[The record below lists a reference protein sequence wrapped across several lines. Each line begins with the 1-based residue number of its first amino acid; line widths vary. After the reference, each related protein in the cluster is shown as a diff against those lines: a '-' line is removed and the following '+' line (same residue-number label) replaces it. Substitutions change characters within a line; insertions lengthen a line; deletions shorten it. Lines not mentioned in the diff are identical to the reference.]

1 MTFALPT
8 SRDRVSLLVDWT
20 RENRPADL
28 PAAEKAQQDMHGE
41 LPAAVHKA
49 DRFLR
54 FMDRRAEDL
63 PPELRPWF
71 WDGVTQALLLQG
83 GDKCRWA
90 APRAHA
96 RARRAEAD
104 HGLPVDPDHHASHTL
119 FVARSGVL
127 PAKEVRAFQTWIT
140 QTLPPER
147 AYPALTGL
155 ITARAAGGS
164 APAAG
169 THTLLAKTAKA
180 AGVGEQEQS
189 RALAGV
195 LAASRGTAVPS
206 ALFTGA
212 AGVFARTPP
221 PAGHLAAFW
230 ELFPPGRYAKND
242 GGTWLRMLDASGA
255 VDALVRG
262 EVTPEAGV
270 AGWLQRFVRLHLF
283 VASGDG
289 VIVQRM
295 PQELY
300 ALLPRLAPR
309 LRAEGRP
316 LDTWTSGSGHGNL
329 DGMLLAACL
338 AHGIPVLIPPR
349 TMEFSYIKDS
359 PHLGC
364 LLAHPVLGPRAE
376 LQISRLHRHYTGAP
390 PGVRS
395 AIGFYPGVPEA
406 VPVVRARAEGCVS
419 RVGRAGLPEA
429 RFALGELDDLLDGA
443 AVAALEGIEDELAAV
458 DPLRPLLR
466 ALHGGL
472 PEELGW
478 PAFDEAVAELGGPGG
493 VRRLCPSWPVLTL
506 VGADRAIAVDHTGRR
521 DSIGFSAG
529 RGETPVVR
537 YLDGRFLVA
546 VSGRAYWSDR
556 PGDTFVPAPSADPD
570 IVNWSEQQSLR
581 DEGER
586 SGYRFAPSPSQHS
599 VMRQMS
605 DGTAVWVH
613 HDYFE
618 RYTWHVLT
626 GAGVEQRTSLPG
638 FFSGG
643 PGEGMRWDSEHLSLV
658 RLPEGVDSPLG
669 HKDGLSGL
677 RAAVEDHHGGTGEH
691 VLEGADGRRA
701 RHLVRGA
708 TGGPMGIL
716 RFPGTGVDL
725 VVTWGPRHSDLNEA
739 FALAVEDDT
748 LQWEVR
754 TSPGSGRG
762 GLPFYPPV
770 GFWHFLRPR
779 DPGSSAALR
788 GVEPDTARALVDAH
802 PAEGAAGVLKALDEH
817 LPGVVREE
825 VREGVVRVVAAT
837 AELGVRREKLVER
850 VRADRAALT
859 GAPAAGGAGA

>member
-1 MTFALPT
+1 MQGMTFALPA
-8 SRDRVSLLVDWT
+8 SHDQVSLLVDWT
-20 RENRPADL
+20 SKNRPADL
-28 PAAEKAQQDMHGE
+28 PAAQEAQREMHAR
-41 LPAAVHKA
+41 LPDAVRKA

-54 FMDRRAEDL
+54 YMDRAAEGMT
-63 PPELRPWF
+63 PELLPWF
-71 WDGVTQALLLQG
+71 WDGVTQALLLFG

-96 RARRAEAD
+96 RARQAEAD
-104 HGLPVDPDHHASHTL
+104 HALPVDHGHHASHTL

-127 PAKEVRAFQTWIT
+127 PGKEVRAFQKWIT
-140 QTLPPER
+140 DTLPPER
-147 AYPALTGL
+147 AHPALTAL

-169 THTLLAKTAKA
+169 THTLLAKSAKA

-195 LAASRGTAVPS
+195 LAASRGTAIPA
-206 ALFTGA
+206 ALFKGA
-212 AGVFARTPP
+212 AKVFAETPP

-242 GGTWLRMLDASGA
+242 GGMWLDMLDASGA

-270 AGWLQRFVRLHLF
+270 AGWLQHFVRLHLF

-309 LRAEGRP
+309 LRAEDRP
-316 LDTWTSGSGHGNL
+316 LNTWTSGSGHSNL

-338 AHGIPVLIPPR
+338 AHGIPVSMPPR
-349 TMEFSYIKDS
+349 TMEFSYIKDA
-359 PHLGC
+359 PHLGS

-376 LQISRLHRHYTGAP
+376 LQISRGHRHYTDAP

-406 VPVVRARAEGCVS
+406 VPVVRARAEEYVS
-419 RVGRAGLPEA
+419 RIGRAGLPEA
-429 RFALGELDDLLDGA
+429 RFALGGLDDLLDDA
-443 AVAALEGIEDELAAV
+443 AVAALEGIEDELAEV

-493 VRRLCPSWPVLTL
+493 VLRLCPSWPVLTL

-521 DSIGFSAG
+521 DSIGFPAG
-529 RGETPVVR
+529 RGEIPMAR

-556 PGDTFVPAPSADPD
+556 PDDTFVLTPTTDPD
-570 IVNWSEQQSLR
+570 IRNWSEQQSLL

-613 HDYFE
+613 HDHHD

-626 GAGVEQRTSLPG
+626 GTGVEKGASLPD
-638 FFSGG
+638 FFAEG
-643 PGEGMRWDSEHLSLV
+643 PGEGMRWDSKSLSLV

-669 HKDGLSGL
+669 DKDGLSGL
-677 RAAVEDHHGGTGEH
+677 RVAVEDHHNGTGERFI
-691 VLEGADGRRA
+691 EGADGRRA
-701 RHLVRGA
+701 RHLARGA
-708 TGGPMGIL
+708 TGVPMGIL

-725 VVTWGPRHSDLNEA
+725 VVTWGSHRSDRREA
-739 FALAVEDDT
+739 FAVAVEDDT

-754 TSPGSGRG
+754 TSPVSGREH
-762 GLPFYPPV
+762 LPYYPPV

-788 GVEPDTARALVDAH
+788 GAEPDIARALVDAH
-802 PAEGAAGVLKALDEH
+802 RAEGSTGVLKALDGH
-817 LPGVVREE
+817 LPGVVHEA
-825 VREGVVRVVAAT
+825 VRAGVVRAVAAA
-837 AELGVRREKLVER
+837 AELSTRREALVER
-850 VRADRAALT
+850 IRADRAAFT
-859 GAPAAGGAGA
+859 GGGPGA